1 MKPKLLFFDI
11 DGTLAMPGCPP
22 SEADAAAI
30 RAARARG
37 CGVFLSTG
45 RSVGFIDP
53 AIRAIGFDGGIYHA
67 GGRVL
72 LGERVLLDCPMEPQQ
87 VHTLIELLRD
97 RVLNLTLEA
106 ANCSYG
112 LDLDFSE
119 LLPDWGGS
127 TELRRIQMQ
136 SQLQE
141 LRPLSAYRDEPVY
154 KISFFGPA
162 ELRQQ
167 TLEAGMPPWAK
178 PLLFENLIPGLPI
191 MAGEVS
197 DRRCSKAAAMEVICR
212 ELGCAPA
219 DCAAFGDSMN
229 DAEILEAAGI
239 GVAMGNA
246 PERVKALADRVCEP
260 CADSGVA
267 RELARMGLA

>member
-1 MKPKLLFFDI
+1 MRQTLLFFDI

-30 RAARARG
+30 RAARTKG

-72 LGERVLLDCPMEPQQ
+72 LGDRLLLDCPMEARQ
-87 VHTLIELLRD
+87 VHTLIGLLRG
-97 RVLNLTLEA
+97 RVKNMTLEA
-106 ANCSYG
+106 AACSYG
-112 LDLDFSE
+112 EGLQFSE
-119 LLPDWGGS
+119 LLAAQGGS

-141 LRPLSAYRDEPVY
+141 LRPLSEYRDEPVY

-162 ELRQQ
+162 NMRQED
-167 TLEAGMPPWAK
+167 LEAGMPDWAK
-178 PLLFENLIPGLPI
+178 PLLFENLILGLPI
-191 MAGEVS
+191 TAGEVS

-212 ELGCAPA
+212 QLGCGPA
-219 DCAAFGDSMN
+219 DCVAFGDSMN

-246 PERVKALADRVCEP
+246 PDRVKALADRVCEP
-260 CADSGVA
+260 CAESGIA